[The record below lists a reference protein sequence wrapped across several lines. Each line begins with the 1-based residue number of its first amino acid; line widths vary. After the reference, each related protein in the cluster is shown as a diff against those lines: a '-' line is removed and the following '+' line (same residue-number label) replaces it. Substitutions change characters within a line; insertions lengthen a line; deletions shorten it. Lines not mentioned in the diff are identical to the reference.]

1 MSADA
6 ATLSALGA
14 AALFAAGT
22 ALQYREATF
31 AVSGSASPLAVLRR
45 LVVSPAWLLGTGLLA
60 VGLGFHAYALN
71 QGTLTLVQP
80 LLITGV
86 LFTLPASRFAGG
98 PPLRL
103 AELAWAVVLVAGLAA
118 FLVTS
123 TPASQ
128 SARAVD
134 SLPAFGIAAGSVAG
148 VAVCLVVAKRSRGNL
163 AATMLGVAAGIGLAC
178 SAALIK
184 ICTELATRGLGVLAS
199 SWQLYA
205 MTVVGLSSVAI
216 SQLAYRAG
224 PMTASIPAIN
234 TVNPIVSVLLGW
246 AAFDD
251 TFRVS
256 PQAVSVEVVSLVA
269 VLAATVALSRHAA
282 IRHNEAR
289 LERSPAGNR
298 PPSTPT

>member
-1 MSADA
+1 MSAGA

-31 AVSGSASPLAVLRR
+31 AGSVSASPLAVLRR
-45 LVVSPAWLLGTGLLA
+45 LIVSPTWLLGTGLLG

-103 AELAWAVVLVAGLAA
+103 AEMAWALVLVAGLAA

-123 TPASQ
+123 TPTTQGS
-128 SARAVD
+128 RAVD
-134 SLPAFGIAAGSVAG
+134 PLPAFGISAGSAAG
-148 VAVCLVVAKRSRGNL
+148 VAVCLLLARRSRGSM
-163 AATMLGVAAGIGLAC
+163 AATMLGVAAGIGLAG

-184 ICTELATRGLGVLAS
+184 ICTELATRGLGVLAL

-251 TFRVS
+251 SFRVS
-256 PQAVSVEVVSLVA
+256 PTAVGVEVLSLVA
-269 VLAATVALSRHAA
+269 VIAATVALSRHAA
-282 IRHNEAR
+282 IRHSDMR
-289 LERSPAGNR
+289 LEKSPTASR
-298 PPSTPT
+298 PPSTST